1 MNFLFIH
8 ANYPAQFKNLA
19 PLLAG
24 SGHQVVFLTQREDAQ
39 KYRQQGINIINYS
52 LHRPPS
58 RNTHH
63 YLQDT
68 EEAILQG
75 QAILRALNDLR
86 SRNFIPE
93 FIITHGGMGMGLF
106 IKEFYPEAIHVGYF
120 EWYFRRDTTQ
130 YLVEKL
136 NLDTQLRSSLRNLP
150 ILQELDCC
158 DIGVTPTHWQ
168 KNQFPREYQKKLNV
182 IFDGIDIDFFHQCK
196 NYQEIQNKKINLRN
210 RETNECFSI
219 ESNVRLLSYATRGME
234 PLRGF
239 PEFVRSLPKLFNY
252 YSDLRVVIAG
262 ADRQAY
268 SYGAPTNNGSWKQHL
283 LKELEGKIPLDKVY
297 FTGLLNYE
305 DYRMLLWRSN
315 LHCYFTRPYVTSW
328 SLFEAAACGAHLA
341 VNKNPATA
349 GIIKEETASWVSLDD
364 QSNLTDQLI
373 TALSEKGRRSEI
385 LPGFDLQTSM
395 EQWEK
400 LLNRTLQNS

>member
-1 MNFLFIH
+1 
-8 ANYPAQFKNLA
+8 
-19 PLLAG
+19 
-24 SGHQVVFLTQREDAQ
+24 
-39 KYRQQGINIINYS
+39 
-52 LHRPPS
+52 
-58 RNTHH
+58 
-63 YLQDT
+63 
-68 EEAILQG
+68 
-75 QAILRALNDLR
+75 
-86 SRNFIPE
+86 
-93 FIITHGGMGMGLF
+93 MGLF

-130 YLVEKL
+130 YLVEEL

-168 KNQFPREYQKKLNV
+168 KNQFPSEYQKKLNV
-182 IFDGIDIDFFHQCK
+182 IFDGIDINFFHQCK

-349 GIIKEETASWVSLDD
+349 GIIKEKTANWVSLDD
-364 QSNLTDQLI
+364 QSNLTNQLI
-373 TALSEKGRRSEI
+373 TALAETGKRSEL
-385 LPGFDLQTSM
+385 LPGFDLQTSL

-400 LLNRTLQNS
+400 LLNRSLQNS